1 MIPLRQIEAAELLVN
16 ANDFSTNYVSA
27 ILAGTPQAE
36 LVTPQM
42 PKRLKGMG
50 RSHCPSGARAFT
62 IARSANPRF
71 VRQDLL
77 HLTVVKEYLLMPT
90 TEWRDQNRSR
100 LSSTDRA
107 EPENDARTI
116 PSFFL
121 KASPSISTK
130 SECVASRS
138 DRPVLST
145 SHQRFAASS
154 NTDLSES
161 RVLFLIFK
169 NCFA

>member
-62 IARSANPRF
+62 IARSDIANPRF

-77 HLTVVKEYLLMPT
+77 HLTVAKEYLLM
-90 TEWRDQNRSR
+90 
-100 LSSTDRA
+100 LII
-107 EPENDARTI
+107 NDGVAR
-116 PSFFL
+116 
-121 KASPSISTK
+121 
-130 SECVASRS
+130 
-138 DRPVLST
+138 
-145 SHQRFAASS
+145 
-154 NTDLSES
+154 SES
-161 RVLFLIFK
+161 IE
-169 NCFA
+169 AQQH

>member
-77 HLTVVKEYLLMPT
+77 HLTVVKEYLLM
-90 TEWRDQNRSR
+90 
-100 LSSTDRA
+100 LII
-107 EPENDARTI
+107 NDGVAR
-116 PSFFL
+116 
-121 KASPSISTK
+121 
-130 SECVASRS
+130 
-138 DRPVLST
+138 
-145 SHQRFAASS
+145 
-154 NTDLSES
+154 SES
-161 RVLFLIFK
+161 IE
-169 NCFA
+169 AQQH